1 MKTVGI
7 GIIGT
12 GFTRRVQIPAFLE
25 CEGARIVSVAS
36 ATESNARSAA
46 EQFGIGHWTTD
57 WKETVDHPEVD
68 LVCMTTPPLTHRAIA
83 LHTFGSGKHLLAEK
97 PTAMSSQEAEE
108 MARAAASSGVFAIID
123 HELRF
128 LPGRLKAL
136 EMVRA
141 GDIGTIRHA
150 KYSFRAPHRGNQEA
164 VWDWWSDRAQG
175 GGALG
180 AIGSHAIDTLHWYL
194 GADVKS
200 VSCQLQTHIKQRR
213 DSTGVIRPVT
223 SDDEANLMLRFHPSA
238 FAEDATA
245 TISVSMTEY
254 PEYLNR
260 VELFG
265 SKSALRIDSRG
276 ELFVGDVSA
285 GEWKQVRV
293 DIGENIPGNA
303 DTGFARAFRFI
314 APLIIDAIR
323 EGKTTLEHAATFE
336 DGLRVQ
342 RVIDA
347 AIESSDSGRGIE
359 I

>member
-1 MKTVGI
+1 MKTIGI

-12 GFTRRVQIPAFLE
+12 GFTRKVQIPAFLE
-25 CEGARIVSVAS
+25 CKGVKIASIAS
-36 ATESNARSAA
+36 ATETNAKATAA
-46 EQFGIGHWTTD
+46 EFDVGHWSTD
-57 WKETVDHPEVD
+57 WRATVDHPEVD
-68 LVCMTTPPLTHRAIA
+68 LVCMTTPPATHRDIA
-83 LHTFGSGKHLLAEK
+83 LYAFSAKKHLLAEK
-97 PTAMSSQEAEE
+97 PMAMNEAEAEE
-108 MARAAASSGVFAIID
+108 MTRAAKDSGVFAIID

-128 LPGRLKAL
+128 LPGRLKAF
-136 EMVRA
+136 EMIRA
-141 GDIGTIRHA
+141 GEIGTIRHA
-150 KYSFRAPHRGNQEA
+150 KYSFRAPHRGDPNA
-164 VWDWWSDRAQG
+164 MWNWWSDREQG

-180 AIGSHAIDTLHWYL
+180 AIGSHAIDTLHWFL

-200 VSCQLQTHIKQRR
+200 VFCQLQTHIKQRK
-213 DSTGVIRPVT
+213 DSSGQMHEVT
-223 SDDEANLMLRFHPSA
+223 SDDEGNLTLRFHPSR

-254 PEYLNR
+254 PEYQNR

-265 SKSALRIDSRG
+265 SKGAVRIDSKG
-276 ELFVGDVSA
+276 ELFVGDVAA
-285 GEWKQVRV
+285 GEWRQVPV

-347 AIESSDSGRGIE
+347 AHRSNETGRMIE